1 MTGAFRP
8 APERSVVNGM
18 PDWVTKL
25 PGAVTVSDREHR
37 IVYMNDAAAAT
48 WEAKGG
54 RDLLGTDLMAC
65 HNPRSRAMIEELLN
79 TGGTN
84 VYTIEK
90 NGAKKLIFQSAWRD
104 LTGTVAGLVELSLV
118 LPEGMPHFVRD

>member
-1 MTGAFRP
+1 M
-8 APERSVVNGM
+8 SSM

-54 RDLLGTDLMAC
+54 RALLGTDLLAC
-65 HNPRSRAMIEELLN
+65 HNPRSRAIIEGLLE

-90 NGAKKLIFQSAWRD
+90 GGAKKLIFQSAWRD
-104 LTGTVAGLVELSLV
+104 ASGDVAGLVELSLL
-118 LPEGMPHFVRD
+118 LPEGMPHFVRDQGV

>member
-1 MTGAFRP
+1 M
-8 APERSVVNGM
+8 NGM

-25 PGAVTVSDREHR
+25 PGAVTVSDSEHR
-37 IVYMNDAAAAT
+37 IVYMNDAAVAT

-54 RDLLGTDLMAC
+54 RALLGTDLMAC
-65 HNPRSRAMIEELLN
+65 HNPRSRAMIDELLT

-90 NGAKKLIFQSAWRD
+90 NGTKKLIFQSAWQD
-104 LTGTVAGLVELSLV
+104 SSGAVAGLVEISLV
-118 LPEGMPHFVRD
+118 LPEGMPHFVRG

>member
-1 MTGAFRP
+1 MN
-8 APERSVVNGM
+8 EM

-25 PGAVTVSDREHR
+25 PGAVTVTDREHR

-54 RDLLGTDLMAC
+54 RALLGTDLMAC
-65 HNPRSRAMIEELLN
+65 HNLRSRAMIDELLN

-90 NGAKKLIFQSAWRD
+90 NGTRKLIFQSAWRD
-104 LTGTVAGLVELSLV
+104 PSDAVAGLVDLSIV
-118 LPEGMPHFVRD
+118 LPGGMPHFVRS